1 MRTLEIAAKR
11 ENLERRTIIMSKLT
25 ITKKQENETL
35 NVTVAGRVDT
45 GTAPN
50 LNSEVEKS
58 IGGVKKI
65 VLNFEKVEYISS
77 SGLRVLLSLHK
88 TIIAN
93 GGELIIR
100 KPIDTVIEVFDVTGF
115 TDILNIEK

>member
-1 MRTLEIAAKR
+1 
-11 ENLERRTIIMSKLT
+11 MSKLT
-25 ITKKQENETL
+25 ITKKPENETL

-45 GTAPN
+45 VTAPE

-88 TIIAN
+88 TMAAN

-115 TDILNIEK
+115 MDILNIEK